1 MKRERKE
8 TGAAD
13 GPLRSTSAGTRRRAP
28 APARLEELRRLAAR
42 YGLSL
47 ELLDRIALRPREV
60 AGALGVGLRKIED
73 WIASGRLG
81 ARKPDEGVVVVPL
94 HELLAFLDDH
104 PYVPSGTRGSLRER
118 ARRLIDAAPRVERG
132 STHL

>member
-1 MKRERKE
+1 MNHSP
-8 TGAAD
+8 A
-13 GPLRSTSAGTRRRAP
+13 SAHRRGSSRP
-28 APARLEELRRLAAR
+28 APARIEELRRLAAR
-42 YGLSL
+42 YGLPL

-60 AGALGVGLRKIED
+60 AGALGVGLRKVED

-104 PYVPSGTRGSLRER
+104 PYAPRESGGSVSEQ
-118 ARRLIDAAPRVERG
+118 ARRLIESAPRSLRRHPLRGER
-132 STHL
+132 L